1 VYVRDQYAAFCHVLV
16 DTCSEFVMQL
26 PWNIQP
32 VQMGE
37 TMVILARVADNPG
50 SNIQY
55 SLCYC
60 G

>member
-1 VYVRDQYAAFCHVLV
+1 MQILL